1 MRAGVRRLYLSSDS
15 YHSESK
21 VKQGAQSVALGKLW
35 DNFNHVMLPMSR
47 LDALQTALVKVRGP
61 PHRQSPTQ
69 LDHPPKPRCLALLP
83 NDLAFRPAF
92 MAAIM
97 RGSMLLQSPLN
108 ALCRV
113 FFPLPGRR
121 LATV

>member
-1 MRAGVRRLYLSSDS
+1 MPYNHRECWRKSCLKACYVRRVYLSSDS

-61 PHRQSPTQ
+61 P
-69 LDHPPKPRCLALLP
+69 
-83 NDLAFRPAF
+83 
-92 MAAIM
+92 
-97 RGSMLLQSPLN
+97 
-108 ALCRV
+108 
-113 FFPLPGRR
+113 
-121 LATV
+121 